1 MTTTHQKLA
10 MTGYNYE
17 MMVFSFYGRWCESV
31 TGNSRQY
38 QAVLANSAINAWFL
52 IELAKCEAEF
62 HELADR
68 YVGGNVTALDLKK
81 CYNECT
87 YRMFSIRPKALLDT
101 IKPAGSVILRS
112 KGIPVF
118 SGLNQN

>member
-1 MTTTHQKLA
+1 MTE
-10 MTGYNYE
+10 NDYE

-31 TGNSRQY
+31 TGNTRQY
-38 QAVLANSAINAWFL
+38 QAVLANSAINKWFL
-52 IELAKCEAEF
+52 IELEKCEKEF
-62 HELADR
+62 HQMTDR
-68 YVGGNVTALDLKK
+68 YVGGNVTPLDLKK

-87 YRMFSIRPKALLDT
+87 FKIFNIRPKALLET
-101 IKPAGSVILRS
+101 IKTVGSVIIRS